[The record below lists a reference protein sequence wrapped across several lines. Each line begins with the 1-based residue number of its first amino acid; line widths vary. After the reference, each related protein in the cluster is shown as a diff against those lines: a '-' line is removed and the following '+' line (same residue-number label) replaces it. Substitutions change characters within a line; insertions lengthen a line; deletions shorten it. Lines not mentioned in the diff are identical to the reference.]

1 MNKRLYRIV
10 FNKARGM
17 LMVVSELARGCTG
30 SSASSGIGRSLQRL
44 VCRVGALS
52 LALWLASGAIAVQA
66 AGIVADASAP
76 GKQQPTVISTANGTT
91 QVNIQTPSAGGV
103 SRNTYSQFDVGRD
116 GVILNN
122 SHKNTSTQIGGM
134 VTANPWLA
142 KGEAKVILNEVNARN
157 PSQLN
162 GYIEVAGQKADVVIA
177 SPSGIT
183 CDGCGFINAGRAT
196 LTTGTAQMQDGRI
209 TGYQA
214 ERGDIIVNGSGLDSS
229 RQEHT
234 DIIARAVQVNAA
246 IHAQDLRV
254 TTGRNA
260 VDADHE
266 KVTALAGGGSA
277 KPVLALDVAQVGGM
291 YAGKIRLLG
300 TEKGVGVRNAGNIGA
315 EAGTVTLSADGRI
328 ENSGNI
334 TARQDIRLTTNESL
348 TSSGTVYAGG
358 NATVTAA
365 GALHHDGFL
374 AGAGSVKVE
383 ADRVNGTSQSVLA
396 AGLNA
401 DGSVA
406 DSGDLTV
413 TSRGL
418 LSLQGQHQAAGDARL
433 TGSGVDLH
441 GSRTAGRNVTLN
453 AKGKDVTTAQATV
466 SARQTLAVQ
475 QAATVDNR
483 GGALGGETLTLDA
496 RRLLNAG
503 GQLVQIGTS
512 DLTLALRD
520 GLDNQ
525 DGAISSNAK
534 RFTIDT
540 ATLNNTRGQ
549 LLHGGEQFTVSASS
563 VQGNGGDLFSSG
575 SLTLRAGQ
583 LQMDDSVT
591 QAQRLTINADS
602 LSHRSGTM
610 LQLGDD
616 AMSLTL
622 RGGLDNQDGQIIAQN
637 GGLTFSA
644 AQVNNRQGT
653 LAAAGALTGKST
665 AFDNTDGLIQTNAA
679 LTLDTQGQTLINQQG
694 SERGGIFSGGSLT
707 LNSGELNNAQG
718 LIAGGGD
725 VSIDTQGQALNNQ
738 NGAIQAAGQAA
749 LRVSELD
756 NRRGSI
762 AGGAIDVQATALLN
776 QDGEL
781 LSPGDILI
789 AAGLTD
795 NTAGLMRSGG
805 TLSVTAQSLLND
817 ATSGEDRG
825 IEGDTVSI
833 VSQTVSN
840 ADGAMRAGRQLALN
854 VTTALNNALGLLSA
868 ERQLDVSG
876 GKTLSV
882 TNTGGTL
889 IADEGVSLTARDLS
903 GDGEILSLG
912 DLALTLAQA
921 FTNSG
926 RIIAVGNA
934 DISVAKAVTNNA
946 QIQAGGTLTLAAN
959 KLTNN
964 ADGEIS
970 AGENHLAIKNALTN
984 KGLLDGGLT
993 WIESGSLTNAPSGR
1007 IYGDHVAIATGT
1019 LNNSGNGKKAPVIAA
1034 RSRLDIGAQ
1043 TVTNVE
1049 HGLIYSDGDMAIG
1062 GTLDKNHTASGQA
1075 QLIDN
1080 HSARIE
1086 AGGSL
1091 RLDVA
1096 TLNNIND
1103 HLTTKIVTTETSKRH
1118 EMTYQGDIVRYDW
1131 SEVDLSKKD
1140 KYGVHDAQT
1149 PDGKGGKEF
1158 YEYDYTRKVQETQ
1171 VTRSDPGQ
1179 IIAGGNMAITAGQIT
1194 NRDSQIVA
1202 GGTLSALADRID
1214 NEATTG
1220 VRITTD
1226 TGTQTRWYA
1235 KKKKKKIGGTKTTQ
1249 GKDRSSY
1256 APAPLT
1262 ETIDLGIL
1270 AWQGNASVTGS
1281 GTVITARDDVQING
1295 PDSAR
1300 GDSSVS
1306 PVVIVPVTASGE
1318 TPREIRVQTPD
1329 VHLPDSS
1336 LYMVHPES
1344 SAGYL
1349 VETDPRFANNREW
1362 LGSDY
1367 MMSQL
1372 TRDPD
1377 RILRRLGDGYYE
1389 QKLIRD
1395 QVMALTGQ
1403 RFLGNYASDEAQY
1416 QALMDNGVTFAR
1428 QYNLVPG
1435 VALTPEQMA
1444 LLTTDMVWM
1453 VTQTVTLPDGSREEV
1468 LVPQVYAR
1476 VQPGDV
1482 DGSGALLAGRQ
1493 MALDVAGDLN
1503 NSGTLAGR
1511 ERAQVSAQNI
1521 SNTGRMDA
1529 GALSLAAR
1537 DDIINTGGQLS
1548 GRDGVTLA
1556 AGRDIISRSTITTNA
1571 DGQYIDRLA
1580 TVFVQNENGTLQL
1593 AARNDIRLDATQVN
1607 SQGDALLQAGHDIT
1621 LGVQTLTHSEDS
1633 RFGKDT
1639 WRTLTRHEDAGS
1651 SITASGNLTLAAGNN
1666 LIATAAA
1673 LDAGKALMVQADND
1687 VTINAGRSGYH
1698 LTEHSKQQSSGLLS
1712 GKSLETHDETLVN
1725 RATASRLGGDSVTIV
1740 SGRDLTVSGSQVI
1753 GTQDV
1758 ALAAGNNLSV
1768 TTAEESSQ
1776 ELHWRQE
1783 KKTGLSGTGGIGAS
1797 YGKQS
1802 LKITDTA
1809 QEATHLGSTIGSVN
1823 GSVTLSAGNAL
1834 NVHGSELIAGQD
1846 MTLAGKN
1853 VSITA
1858 AADSG
1863 TQTHTVEQKT
1873 SGLTLALS
1881 GAAGG
1886 ALDSSVRT
1894 LKQAGETG
1902 NDRLAALQAVKGALT
1917 IGQGAQSV
1925 LLDQATGN
1933 QKGNDNTVGVSLS
1946 YGSQSSTSTQ
1956 TSTQT
1961 TARGSSLTAGNNLTV
1976 VATDGDLLVH
1986 GSQLDAQ
1993 NDLWLQASRDVN
2005 LISALNTST
2014 LDGKNES
2021 HGGSAGVGIGY
2032 GSGGVG
2038 FSVSASVNGGKG
2050 TERGN
2055 GTTHTESMLNAGE
2068 TLSIVSGR
2076 DATLAGAQASGKTVV
2091 ADIGRNLTLA
2101 SEQDT
2106 DSYDSKQ
2113 QNISAG
2119 GSFNIIGSR
2128 SGSASVSYSR
2138 DKMTSDYASVK
2149 EQTGIFAGSGGFDI
2163 TVGDHTQLDG
2173 AVIASTAAADRNR
2186 LDTGTL
2192 GWSDIHNAAEYDVQH
2207 QSAGISTGGSIA
2219 GQFAGNMAS
2228 NLLVGA
2234 DSSGSAEGTTRAA
2247 IENGTVV
2254 VRDTTSQTQDVADLS
2269 RDTENANGSIDA
2281 IFDREKEQRRME
2293 EAQLIAEIGM
2303 QVADIAKTQGE
2314 IAKQEAMKDPAALSA
2329 AEEKLRAGG
2338 KSNPTP
2344 QEIADQAGRTAME
2357 QYGTGSDMQRA
2368 IQAATAAAQGLAGG
2382 DMTAALAGAAAP
2394 YVAEIIGHRMGLDE
2408 KGKEAE
2414 KAAAHAVANA
2424 VLAAMQGKDAL
2435 AGAAGALAG
2444 ELAGSIALDLY
2455 DKDLDKLDE
2464 TEKQT
2469 ISALA
2474 TLAAGIAGGVSGDG
2488 TASAI
2493 AGAQV
2498 GKTVVEN
2505 NYLSVSEK
2513 TELEIAKQKLNSN
2526 DPAERERAQQKIN
2539 DLREKDIASDQ
2550 KVIDACGNGNAGSAA
2565 CASARLEAIAAKG
2578 EYETGPYNSKVSQQY
2593 ADAYGQIV
2601 NLLNIT
2607 SVDAQ
2612 SQQQVKEA
2620 MVNYAMVQLGVD
2632 KATAEAYVETYDGM
2646 KTITTSLT
2654 PVLGAAA
2661 AKQLNKVVDANLK
2674 VVAKGNIDGYKFTD
2688 TNQGARPSHLADV
2701 NKPTLIDG
2709 RIIAKIEKQNKQLPN
2724 GNMATAHAEVGV
2736 IQQAFEKG
2744 MSQGREMT
2752 MSVSK
2757 EPVCGYCRGDIAAMA
2772 DKAGLKSLTIFEETS
2787 KTVLYWEPGM
2797 KSLKARD

>member
-30 SSASSGIGRSLQRL
+30 SAASSGIGHALQRL

-52 LALWLASGAIAVQA
+52 LALWLASGAVTVQA

-76 GKQQPTVISTANGTT
+76 AKQQPTVISSANGTT

-122 SHKNTSTQIGGM
+122 SHKNASTQIGGM

-162 GYIEVAGQKADVVIA
+162 GFIEVAGQKADVVIA

-209 TGYQA
+209 TGYQV
-214 ERGDIIVNGSGLDSS
+214 ERGEIAVNGSGLDAS
-229 RQEHT
+229 RQTHT

-254 TTGRNA
+254 TAGRNA
-260 VDADHE
+260 VDAAHE
-266 KVTALAGGGSA
+266 KVTALAGSDAA
-277 KPVLALDVAQVGGM
+277 KPALALDVAQVGGM

-315 EAGTVTLSADGRI
+315 EAGAVTLSADGRI

-334 TARQDIRLTTNESL
+334 TAQQDIRLTTNENL

-358 NATVTAA
+358 SATVTAA

-374 AGAGSVKVE
+374 AGAGSVRVE
-383 ADRVNGTSQSVLA
+383 ADRVTGTARSVLA

-406 DSGDLTV
+406 DGGDLTV
-413 TSRGL
+413 TSRGQ
-418 LSLQGQHQAAGDARL
+418 LSSQGQHQAAGDARL
-433 TGSGVDLH
+433 TGSGLDLH
-441 GSRTAGRNVTLN
+441 GSQTAGRNVTLN
-453 AKGKDVTTAQATV
+453 AKGKDVITAQATV
-466 SARQTLAVQ
+466 GAQRSLTVQ
-475 QAATVDNR
+475 QAATIDNR
-483 GGALGGETLTLDA
+483 GGALGGETLALDA
-496 RRLLNAG
+496 SRLLNAG
-503 GQLVQIGTS
+503 GKLVQTGTN

-563 VQGNGGDLFSSG
+563 VQGNGGELFSSG
-575 SLTLRAGQ
+575 GLTLSAGQ

-591 QAQRLTINADS
+591 QAQRLTVNADS

-610 LQLGDD
+610 LQFGDD

-637 GGLTFSA
+637 GGLSFSA

-694 SERGGIFSGGSLT
+694 SELGGIFSGGSLT

-718 LIAGGGD
+718 IIASGGD

-817 ATSGEDRG
+817 ATSGEGRG

-840 ADGAMRAGRQLALN
+840 AEGAMRAGRQLALN

-926 RIIAVGNA
+926 RVIAVGNA
-934 DISVAKAVTNNA
+934 DIAVAKAVTNNA

-970 AGENHLAIKNALTN
+970 AGENHLIIKNAVTN

-1019 LNNSGNGKKAPVIAA
+1019 LDNSGNGKKAPVIAA
-1034 RSRLDIGAQ
+1034 RARLDIGAQ
-1043 TVTNVE
+1043 TVTNRE

-1062 GTLDKNHTASGQA
+1062 GTLDANHMASGQA

-1103 HLTTKIVTTETSKRH
+1103 HLSTKIVTTETSKRH

-1131 SEVDLSKKD
+1131 SEVDLSKTD

-1202 GGTLSALADRID
+1202 GGTLSALAGRIE

-1235 KKKKKKIGGTKTTQ
+1235 KKKKKKVGGTKTSQ

-1262 ETIDLGIL
+1262 ETIDLSIL

-1281 GTVITARDDVQING
+1281 GTVITARDDVQLSG

-1300 GDSSVS
+1300 GDSSLS

-1318 TPREIRVQTPD
+1318 TPREIRVLTPD
-1329 VHLPDSS
+1329 VRLPDSS
-1336 LYMVHPES
+1336 LYVVHPES

-1493 MALDVAGDLN
+1493 VALDVAGDLT

-1537 DDIINTGGQLS
+1537 DDIINTGGRLT

-1593 AARNDIRLDATQVN
+1593 AARNDIRLDATQIN

-1621 LGVQTLTHSEDS
+1621 LGVQTLTHSEES
-1633 RFGKDT
+1633 SFGKDT
-1639 WRTLTRHEDAGS
+1639 WRTLTQHEDAGS
-1651 SITASGNLTLAAGNN
+1651 SLTARGNLTLAAGNN

-1712 GKSLETHDETLVN
+1712 GKSLETHDESLVN

-1776 ELHWRQE
+1776 EIHWRQE

-1802 LKITDTA
+1802 LKISDTA
-1809 QEATHLGSTIGSVN
+1809 QDATHRGSTIGSVN
-1823 GSVTLSAGNAL
+1823 GNVTLSAGNAL
-1834 NVHGSELIAGQD
+1834 SVHGSELIAGQD

-1858 AADSG
+1858 ATDSG
-1863 TQTHTVEQKT
+1863 TRTHTVEQKT

-1894 LKQAGETG
+1894 LQQASETD

-1925 LLDQATGN
+1925 LLNQATGN
-1933 QKGNDNTVGVSLS
+1933 QKGNDNTIGVSLS

-1961 TARGSSLTAGNNLTV
+1961 TAKGSSLTAGNNLTV

-2055 GTTHTESMLNAGE
+2055 GTTHTESLLNAGE

-2101 SEQDT
+2101 SGQDT

-2119 GSFNIIGSR
+2119 GSFSIGSM

-2149 EQTGIFAGSGGFDI
+2149 EQTGIFAGTGGFDI

-2173 AVIASTAAADRNR
+2173 AVIASTADRNR

-2192 GWSDIHNAAEYDVQH
+2192 GWTDIHNAAEYDVQH
-2207 QSAGISTGGSIA
+2207 QIA
-2219 GQFAGNMAS
+2219 
-2228 NLLVGA
+2228 
-2234 DSSGSAEGTTRAA
+2234 
-2247 IENGTVV
+2247 
-2254 VRDTTSQTQDVADLS
+2254 
-2269 RDTENANGSIDA
+2269 
-2281 IFDREKEQRRME
+2281 
-2293 EAQLIAEIGM
+2293 GM
-2303 QVADIAKTQGE
+2303 QVADIALTQ
-2314 IAKQEAMKDPAALSA
+2314 A
-2329 AEEKLRAGG
+2329 
-2338 KSNPTP
+2338 
-2344 QEIADQAGRTAME
+2344 
-2357 QYGTGSDMQRA
+2357 
-2368 IQAATAAAQGLAGG
+2368 
-2382 DMTAALAGAAAP
+2382 
-2394 YVAEIIGHRMGLDE
+2394 
-2408 KGKEAE
+2408 
-2414 KAAAHAVANA
+2414 
-2424 VLAAMQGKDAL
+2424 
-2435 AGAAGALAG
+2435 
-2444 ELAGSIALDLY
+2444 
-2455 DKDLDKLDE
+2455 
-2464 TEKQT
+2464 
-2469 ISALA
+2469 
-2474 TLAAGIAGGVSGDG
+2474 
-2488 TASAI
+2488 
-2493 AGAQV
+2493 
-2498 GKTVVEN
+2498 
-2505 NYLSVSEK
+2505 
-2513 TELEIAKQKLNSN
+2513 
-2526 DPAERERAQQKIN
+2526 
-2539 DLREKDIASDQ
+2539 
-2550 KVIDACGNGNAGSAA
+2550 
-2565 CASARLEAIAAKG
+2565 
-2578 EYETGPYNSKVSQQY
+2578 ETGP
-2593 ADAYGQIV
+2593 
-2601 NLLNIT
+2601 L
-2607 SVDAQ
+2607 
-2612 SQQQVKEA
+2612 
-2620 MVNYAMVQLGVD
+2620 
-2632 KATAEAYVETYDGM
+2632 
-2646 KTITTSLT
+2646 SLT
-2654 PVLGAAA
+2654 F
-2661 AKQLNKVVDANLK
+2661 N
-2674 VVAKGNIDGYKFTD
+2674 
-2688 TNQGARPSHLADV
+2688 
-2701 NKPTLIDG
+2701 
-2709 RIIAKIEKQNKQLPN
+2709 
-2724 GNMATAHAEVGV
+2724 
-2736 IQQAFEKG
+2736 
-2744 MSQGREMT
+2744 
-2752 MSVSK
+2752 
-2757 EPVCGYCRGDIAAMA
+2757 
-2772 DKAGLKSLTIFEETS
+2772 
-2787 KTVLYWEPGM
+2787 
-2797 KSLKARD
+2797 

>member
-1 MNKRLYRIV
+1 MNKRLHRIV

-30 SSASSGIGRSLQRL
+30 SAASSGIGHALQRL

-52 LALWLASGAIAVQA
+52 LALWLASGAVTVQA

-76 GKQQPTVISTANGTT
+76 AKQQPTVISSANGTT

-122 SHKNTSTQIGGM
+122 SHKNASTQIGGM

-209 TGYQA
+209 TRYQV
-214 ERGDIIVNGSGLDSS
+214 ERGEIAVNGSGLDAS
-229 RQEHT
+229 RQTHT

-254 TTGRNA
+254 TAGRNA
-260 VDADHE
+260 VDAAHE
-266 KVTALAGGGSA
+266 KVTALAGSGSA
-277 KPVLALDVAQVGGM
+277 KPALALDVAQVGGM

-315 EAGTVTLSADGRI
+315 EAGAVTLSADGRI

-334 TARQDIRLTTNESL
+334 TAQQDIRLTTNENL

-358 NATVTAA
+358 NAAVTAA

-383 ADRVNGTSQSVLA
+383 ADHVTGTSRSVLA

-406 DSGDLTV
+406 DRGDLTV
-413 TSRGL
+413 TSRGQ
-418 LSLQGQHQAAGDARL
+418 LSSQGQHQAAGDARL
-433 TGSGVDLH
+433 TGSGLDLH
-441 GSRTAGRNVTLN
+441 GSQTAGRNVTLN
-453 AKGKDVTTAQATV
+453 AQGKDVITAQATV
-466 SARQTLAVQ
+466 GARRSLTVQ
-475 QAATVDNR
+475 QAATIDNR
-483 GGALGGETLTLDA
+483 GGALGGETLALDA

-503 GQLVQIGTS
+503 GKLVQTGTN

-540 ATLNNTRGQ
+540 TTLNNTRGQ

-563 VQGNGGDLFSSG
+563 VQGNGGELFSSG
-575 SLTLRAGQ
+575 SLTLSAGQ

-591 QAQRLTINADS
+591 QAQRLTVNADS

-610 LQLGDD
+610 LQIGDD

-718 LIAGGGD
+718 LIASGSD
-725 VSIDTQGQALNNQ
+725 ISIDTQGQALNNQ

-756 NRRGSI
+756 NRRGSL

-781 LSPGDILI
+781 LSPGDIQI

-840 ADGAMRAGRQLALN
+840 AEGAMRAGRQLALN

-889 IADEGVSLTARDLS
+889 IADEGVGLTARDLS

-926 RIIAVGNA
+926 RVIAVGNA
-934 DISVAKAVTNNA
+934 NISVAKAVTNNA

-964 ADGEIS
+964 ADSEIS
-970 AGENHLAIKNALTN
+970 AGENHLIIKNAVTN

-1019 LNNSGNGKKAPVIAA
+1019 LDNSGNGKKAPVIAA
-1034 RSRLDIGAQ
+1034 RARLDIGAQ
-1043 TVTNVE
+1043 TVTNRE

-1062 GTLDKNHTASGQA
+1062 GTLDENHMASGQA

-1103 HLTTKIVTTETSKRH
+1103 HLSTKIVTTETSKRH

-1131 SEVDLSKKD
+1131 SEVDLSKTD

-1202 GGTLSALADRID
+1202 GGTLSALAGRID

-1235 KKKKKKIGGTKTTQ
+1235 KKKKKKVGGTKTTQ

-1281 GTVITARDDVQING
+1281 GTVITARDDVQLSG
-1295 PDSAR
+1295 PESAR
-1300 GDSSVS
+1300 GDSSLS

-1318 TPREIRVQTPD
+1318 TPREIRVLTPD
-1329 VHLPDSS
+1329 VRLPDSS
-1336 LYMVHPES
+1336 LYVVHPES

-1493 MALDVAGDLN
+1493 VALNVAGDLT

-1537 DDIINTGGQLS
+1537 DDIINTGGRLT

-1593 AARNDIRLDATQVN
+1593 AARNDIRLDATQIN

-1621 LGVQTLTHSEDS
+1621 LGVQTLTHSEES
-1633 RFGKDT
+1633 SFGKDT
-1639 WRTLTRHEDAGS
+1639 WRTLTQHEDAGS
-1651 SITASGNLTLAAGNN
+1651 SLTARGNLTLAAGNN

-1673 LDAGKALMVQADND
+1673 LDAGMALMVQADND

-1776 ELHWRQE
+1776 EIHWRQE

-1802 LKITDTA
+1802 LKISDTA
-1809 QEATHLGSTIGSVN
+1809 QDATHRGSTIGSVN
-1823 GSVTLSAGNAL
+1823 GNVTLSAGNAL
-1834 NVHGSELIAGQD
+1834 SVHGSELIAGQD

-1858 AADSG
+1858 ATDSG

-1894 LKQAGETG
+1894 LQQASETG

-1933 QKGNDNTVGVSLS
+1933 QKGNDNTIGVSLS

-1956 TSTQT
+1956 TSTQA
-1961 TARGSSLTAGNNLTV
+1961 TAKGSSLTAGNNLTV

-2055 GTTHTESMLNAGE
+2055 GTTHTESLLNAGE

-2076 DATLAGAQASGKTVV
+2076 DATLAGAQARGKTVV

-2101 SEQDT
+2101 SGQDT

-2119 GSFNIIGSR
+2119 GSFSIGSM

-2138 DKMTSDYASVK
+2138 DRMTSDYASVK
-2149 EQTGIFAGSGGFDI
+2149 EQTGIFAGTGGFDI

-2192 GWSDIHNAAEYDVQH
+2192 GWTDIHNAAEYDVQH

-2234 DSSGSAEGTTRAA
+2234 DSSGSAEGTTRSA

-2281 IFDREKEQRRME
+2281 IFDKEKEQRRME

-2329 AEEKLRAGG
+2329 AEEKLRGDG

-2394 YVAEIIGHRMGLDE
+2394 YVAEIIGHRMGLE
-2408 KGKEAE
+2408 KEGKEAE

-2444 ELAGSIALDLY
+2444 ELAGSIALEMY
-2455 DKDLDKLDE
+2455 GKDVTALSE
-2464 TEKQT
+2464 SEKQT

-2474 TLAAGIAGGVSGDG
+2474 TLAAGIAGGVAGDG

-2493 AGAQV
+2493 AGAQS

-2505 NYLSVSEK
+2505 NSLSLVTRGCAVAAPCRTKVAEQL
-2513 TELEIAKQKLNSN
+2513 LEIGAKAGVASLAGK
-2526 DPAERERAQQKIN
+2526 AI
-2539 DLREKDIASDQ
+2539 KDIADKMTSDELEHLVTLEMMGNDEITSKYLSSLQ
-2550 KVIDACGNGNAGSAA
+2550 DKYSPAHTGGDQQSGTEHIGILENPLPDMSKGTSLVTPDQSDKNSFVITVSPESQPGKNDGIYINPRPIENSGTRYVSESVDKNSS
-2565 CASARLEAIAAKG
+2565 ASAGDFFKG
-2578 EYETGPYNSKVSQQY
+2578 TTYTDKVKQQASSGDY
-2593 ADAYGQIV
+2593 HSFPE
-2601 NLLNIT
+2601 
-2607 SVDAQ
+2607 SVD
-2612 SQQQVKEA
+2612 S
-2620 MVNYAMVQLGVD
+2620 YAGEGKISVITGGDGV
-2632 KATAEAYVETYDGM
+2632 ERLRLQISGSYRGHEGVFEY
-2646 KTITTSLT
+2646 I
-2654 PVLGAAA
+2654 
-2661 AKQLNKVVDANLK
+2661 
-2674 VVAKGNIDGYKFTD
+2674 
-2688 TNQGARPSHLADV
+2688 R
-2701 NKPTLIDG
+2701 
-2709 RIIAKIEKQNKQLPN
+2709 EPN
-2724 GNMATAHAEVGV
+2724 GSINHRLFV
-2736 IQQAFEKG
+2736 
-2744 MSQGREMT
+2744 
-2752 MSVSK
+2752 
-2757 EPVCGYCRGDIAAMA
+2757 P
-2772 DKAGLKSLTIFEETS
+2772 KS
-2787 KTVLYWEPGM
+2787 
-2797 KSLKARD
+2797 